1 MLISDRSVCMKSLI
15 LSVLYGVFLFSPL
28 MIKAKIVSKPL
39 ESTTSFIETVDS
51 YESSQTQQQGIT
63 VYHPVLGY
71 ANYENIV
78 CDSNDNHQRELRH
91 LVTSYCLQ
99 HSGKLVDNWCVDTQ
113 SNMPLFNAE
122 INQHSMDCHSGGNAS
137 LIHVLEFLPSAEH
150 DQQTQQSWLQVATA
164 FGY

>member
-1 MLISDRSVCMKSLI
+1 MKSLI

-28 MIKAKIVSKPL
+28 MIQAKIVSKPL

-91 LVTSYCLQ
+91 LVTSYCLK
-99 HSGKLVDNWCVDTQ
+99 HSGKLVNNWCVDTQ

-122 INQHSMDCHSGGNAS
+122 LNQHTMDCHLGGNAS
-137 LIHVLEFLPSAEH
+137 IIHVLEFLPSTEH
-150 DQQTQQSWLQVATA
+150 EQQTQQSWLQVATA